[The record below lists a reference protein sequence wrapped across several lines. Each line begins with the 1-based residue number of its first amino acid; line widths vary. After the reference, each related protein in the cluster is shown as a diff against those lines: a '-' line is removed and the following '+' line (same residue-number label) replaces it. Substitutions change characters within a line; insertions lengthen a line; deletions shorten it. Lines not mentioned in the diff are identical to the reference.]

1 MRAGRKALVYGL
13 GRRTLDRCDH
23 RGHSVGH
30 EIYCKRTGLSDFHD
44 MLANMEPFRRSE
56 KSTFFGSRQALGAI
70 GDSVAMAAATQPS
83 IEDIHQTILFVE
95 DEKHQAMLMGGFLQ
109 KKGFRLLI
117 ACDGVEAVEIHRRHK
132 DEIAAVIMDMS
143 LPKLSGWEAFL
154 SMKKIQPEIT
164 TIFATGYITPEER
177 LKMINQGAVD
187 IIQKPYLP
195 DQLLQQIRTAL
206 GKRA

>member
-1 MRAGRKALVYGL
+1 
-13 GRRTLDRCDH
+13 
-23 RGHSVGH
+23 
-30 EIYCKRTGLSDFHD
+30 

-206 GKRA
+206 SKRA